1 MSNEASYDLCIYHAN
16 CADGFGAA
24 WVVRKAYPDIKMYA
38 ASYGEQPPD
47 VTGLRVVMVDF
58 SYKHPVLVEMAEKA
72 KTILILDHHKSA
84 KEDLTYLPDNVIAI
98 FDMERS
104 GAMMAWN
111 NFFTAEEPPALIKHI
126 QDRDLWQFKLL
137 GTREIQAA
145 LFSYPYDFEVWDDL
159 MITNTT
165 NLWTDG
171 RAIERKHHKDIAE
184 LLAVMQDVMVIAGYE
199 VPVANLPYTYSSDAG
214 HIMAEG
220 QPFAAC
226 YWNTPKGR
234 VFSLRSAE
242 DGMDVSEIAK
252 SYGGGGHKHAAGFTV
267 PYGHPLNP

>member
-1 MSNEASYDLCIYHAN
+1 MNNEASYDLCIYHAN

-24 WVVRKAYPDIKMYA
+24 WVVSKAYPNIKMHA
-38 ASYGEQPPD
+38 ANYGEQPPD
-47 VTGLRVVMVDF
+47 VTGLRVIMVDF
-58 SYKHPVLVEMAEKA
+58 SYKRSALLGMAA
-72 KTILILDHHKSA
+72 WANSILILDHHKSA
-84 KEDLTYLPDNVIAI
+84 KEDLTYLPGNVTAI
-98 FDMERS
+98 FDMNKS
-104 GAMMAWN
+104 GAMLAWE
-111 NFFTAEEPPALIKHI
+111 FFYLDMIAPQLIKHI
-126 QDRDLWQFKLL
+126 QDRDLWQFKIP
-137 GTREIQAA
+137 GTREIQANV
-145 LFSYPYDFEVWDDL
+145 FSYPYDFAVWDML
-159 MITNTT
+159 MGTPSELLIA
-165 NLWTDG
+165 DG
-171 RAIERKHHKDIAE
+171 AAIERKHHKDIAE
-184 LLAVMQDVMVIAGYE
+184 LLAGIKSMMTIAGYE

-252 SYGGGGHKHAAGFTV
+252 SYGGGGHEHAAGFTV